1 LTGTLLCL
9 TDAGQWGYWEWL
21 ARSGYGRAMP
31 VTLQRPR
38 VCARDAHPAGLVA
51 RCLAKDPSDRFPTA
65 RDLDRA
71 LAGCG
76 CAAERDGGQ

>member
-1 LTGTLLCL
+1 
-9 TDAGQWGYWEWL
+9 
-21 ARSGYGRAMP
+21 
-31 VTLQRPR
+31 

>member
-1 LTGTLLCL
+1 MAT
-9 TDAGQWGYWEWL
+9 AGRCRLPYNDPG
-21 ARSGYGRAMP
+21 
-31 VTLQRPR
+31 